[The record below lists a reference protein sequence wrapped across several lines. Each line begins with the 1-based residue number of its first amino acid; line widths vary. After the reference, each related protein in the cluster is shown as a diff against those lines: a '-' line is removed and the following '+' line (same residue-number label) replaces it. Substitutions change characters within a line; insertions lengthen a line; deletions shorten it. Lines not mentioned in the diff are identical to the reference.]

1 MTNKNPDSALEF
13 ARSLALDLESI
24 LTEDLGETLPISWPW
39 ATTSAQS
46 GEEFKPSHPEG
57 SVLELVDRQM
67 RNEISAVDL
76 VNATLQKID
85 EIDPR
90 IRAWTHISHD
100 EAIKAAQEADRKRL
114 AGVPLGPLHGIPIG
128 VKDIVDVLGM
138 PTSAGSKHQEGFFP
152 QHDAGAVRK
161 LRAAGAIIVGK
172 TNTHEYALGGTT
184 PPTKN
189 PWSKERIPGGSS
201 GGSAAAVASGQIRL
215 TVGTDSVGSVRIPSS
230 ICGVTGIRPTM
241 GRVSRTGV
249 RPLTWAMD
257 TVGPI
262 GRTVSDV
269 AAGLYAMSGHDAQ
282 DPCASSMPVPNF
294 GDLSVENLRGTR
306 IGIPRSMYEPA
317 EPEILSAVENAIDIF
332 RGAGAH
338 IIEIEVPYV
347 DITTPIGMAIF
358 LAESAEYHRK
368 RIDASPQ
375 LFDPDT
381 LNFLELAQ
389 EIPAT
394 LYIRALRVQR
404 LIAEAITDLFHQVDA
419 IVVPTLPCS
428 PAKFGTLT
436 NEFVPV
442 GEGELTLAQAHL
454 RNNLPFALAGV
465 PASRQPCGF
474 DRFGLPIGLSIVSS
488 PFNEAQILKLMQL
501 FESATD
507 WHERKP
513 NF

>member
-1 MTNKNPDSALEF
+1 MTRESSDSAREF
-13 ARSLALDLESI
+13 ARSLSQDLESI
-24 LTEDLGETLPISWPW
+24 LKSDLGETLPISWPR
-39 ATTSAQS
+39 ASTITQQGGDFHS
-46 GEEFKPSHPEG
+46 SHPSG
-57 SVLELVDRQM
+57 SVVEHVALQVRGEV
-67 RNEISAVDL
+67 SAVDL
-76 VNATLQKID
+76 VTATLQNIAKID
-85 EIDPR
+85 PQIK
-90 IRAWTHISHD
+90 AWTHISHD
-100 EAIKAAQEADRKRL
+100 GAVKAAEEADHKRL
-114 AGVPLGPLHGIPIG
+114 TGARLGPLHGIPIG
-128 VKDIVDVLGM
+128 VKDIVDVFGM
-138 PTSAGSKHQEGFFP
+138 PTSAGSKHQDGFFP
-152 QHDAGAVRK
+152 LHDSGAVRK

-189 PWSKERIPGGSS
+189 PWSQERIPGGSS

-215 TVGTDSVGSVRIPSS
+215 TVGTDSVGSIRIPSS

-262 GRTVSDV
+262 GRSVSDV
-269 AAGLYAMSGHDAQ
+269 ATGLYAMSGHDPL
-282 DPCASSMPVPNF
+282 DPYTSSLPVPNF
-294 GDLSVENLRGTR
+294 GELTVENLHGTR
-306 IGIPRSMYEPA
+306 IGIPRSMFEPA
-317 EPEILSAVENAIDIF
+317 EPEILTAVESAIEIF
-332 RGAGAH
+332 RRAGAE
-338 IIEIEVPYV
+338 ITEIEVPYV

-358 LAESAEYHRK
+358 LTESAEYHRK
-368 RIDASPQ
+368 RIDTAPQ

-381 LNFLELAQ
+381 LNFLELAH

-404 LIAEAITDLFHQVDA
+404 LIADEISRLFEKVDA

-436 NEFVPV
+436 NELVPV
-442 GEGELTLAQAHL
+442 GQGQLTLAEAHL

-465 PASRQPCGF
+465 PASSQPCGF
-474 DRFGLPIGLSIVSS
+474 DRFGLPIGLSIVSA
-488 PFNEAQILKLMQL
+488 PFNETQILKLMQV

-507 WHERKP
+507 WHTKEP
-513 NF
+513 HF

>member
-1 MTNKNPDSALEF
+1 MTRESSDSAREF
-13 ARSLALDLESI
+13 ARSLSQDLESI
-24 LTEDLGETLPISWPW
+24 LKSDLGETLPISWPR
-39 ATTSAQS
+39 ASTITQQGGDFHS
-46 GEEFKPSHPEG
+46 SHPSG
-57 SVLELVDRQM
+57 SVVEHVALQVRGEV
-67 RNEISAVDL
+67 SSVDL
-76 VNATLQKID
+76 VTATLQNIAKID
-85 EIDPR
+85 PQIK
-90 IRAWTHISHD
+90 AWTYISHD
-100 EAIKAAQEADRKRL
+100 GAVKAAEEADHKRL
-114 AGVPLGPLHGIPIG
+114 TGARLGPLHGIPIG
-128 VKDIVDVLGM
+128 VKDIVDVFGM
-138 PTSAGSKHQEGFFP
+138 PTSAGSKHQDGFFP
-152 QHDAGAVRK
+152 LHDSGAVRK

-189 PWSKERIPGGSS
+189 PWSQERIPGGSS

-215 TVGTDSVGSVRIPSS
+215 TVGTDSVGSIRIPSS

-262 GRTVSDV
+262 GRSVSDV
-269 AAGLYAMSGHDAQ
+269 ATGLYAMSGHDPL
-282 DPCASSMPVPNF
+282 DPYTSSLPIPNF
-294 GDLSVENLRGTR
+294 GELTVENLHGTR
-306 IGIPRSMYEPA
+306 IGIPRSMFEPA
-317 EPEILSAVENAIDIF
+317 EPEILTAVESAIEIF
-332 RGAGAH
+332 RRAGAE
-338 IIEIEVPYV
+338 ITEIEVPYV

-358 LAESAEYHRK
+358 LTESAEYHRK
-368 RIDASPQ
+368 RIDTAPQ

-381 LNFLELAQ
+381 LNFLELAH

-404 LIAEAITDLFHQVDA
+404 LIADEISRLFEKVDA

-436 NEFVPV
+436 NELVPV
-442 GEGELTLAQAHL
+442 GQGQLTLAEAHL

-465 PASRQPCGF
+465 PASSQPCGF
-474 DRFGLPIGLSIVSS
+474 DRFGLPIGLSIVAA
-488 PFNEAQILKLMQL
+488 PFNETQILKLMQV

-507 WHERKP
+507 WHTKEP